1 MFENHRRGRQ
11 ARNFTTNVP
20 KILDLK
26 SSSEQI
32 FFRKLSLGA
41 PVNRYAL
48 YPNTHS
54 DVISKEGEAFP
65 RSDSLKSSNVSTFD
79 TKVQTISFVSLALA
93 VYSYVSFN
101 EPIVLFASIKKYIF
115 DPSTSQNF

>member
-1 MFENHRRGRQ
+1 M
-11 ARNFTTNVP
+11 
-20 KILDLK
+20 
-26 SSSEQI
+26 
-32 FFRKLSLGA
+32 GA
-41 PVNRYAL
+41 PVNPYAL

-54 DVISKEGEAFP
+54 DAISKEGEAFP

>member
-1 MFENHRRGRQ
+1 M
-11 ARNFTTNVP
+11 
-20 KILDLK
+20 
-26 SSSEQI
+26 
-32 FFRKLSLGA
+32 GA
-41 PVNRYAL
+41 PVNPYAL

-54 DVISKEGEAFP
+54 DVISKEGAAFP

-101 EPIVLFASIKKYIF
+101 EPIVLFASIKKDLF